1 MRDPFPKIERG
12 REVTRVAV
20 IGIGQGMR
28 GDDAVGLEVLRQW
41 QERFQET
48 ANRPEVQSE
57 ACELPGLTLLDM
69 MNDFDTAILV
79 DAVQG
84 KNAPGTIHLL
94 DENELS
100 AFTSDSKSA
109 HGWGLAE
116 TLQLG
121 NTLMSIKTRVKIVG
135 IEAEQMKIGTGLSNA
150 VKDAIPIACEILEE
164 EIQKVLCE

>member
-1 MRDPFPKIERG
+1 
-12 REVTRVAV
+12 
-20 IGIGQGMR
+20 
-28 GDDAVGLEVLRQW
+28 
-41 QERFQET
+41 
-48 ANRPEVQSE
+48 
-57 ACELPGLTLLDM
+57 LLDM